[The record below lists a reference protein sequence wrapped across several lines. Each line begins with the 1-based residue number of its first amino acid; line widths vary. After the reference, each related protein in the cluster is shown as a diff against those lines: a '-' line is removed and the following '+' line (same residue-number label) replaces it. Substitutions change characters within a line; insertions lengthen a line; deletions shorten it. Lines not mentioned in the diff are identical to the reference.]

1 MSSTAGRY
9 SSTRPEAEL
18 FWACSVEL
26 SISKQSA
33 LQPAELASPQL
44 DRAAPAVELFVSDR
58 AAKAISN
65 HSLHPTPPN
74 VLFTIFYYLP
84 PKDSSPYNSFSPTIP
99 HISIPP
105 IYYHSLTNYLF
116 IVFEFKKKSYSI
128 CTVIIRIIIM
138 FGAQT
143 RLISWRNSVIR
154 I

>member
-58 AAKAISN
+58 AAKVQ
-65 HSLHPTPPN
+65 SLQHMWSDCAQLNWTELGFQS
-74 VLFTIFYYLP
+74 VTR
-84 PKDSSPYNSFSPTIP
+84 SS
-99 HISIPP
+99 
-105 IYYHSLTNYLF
+105 
-116 IVFEFKKKSYSI
+116 EK
-128 CTVIIRIIIM
+128 
-138 FGAQT
+138 AQGE
-143 RLISWRNSVIR
+143 
-154 I
+154 